1 MKFNFLSKLS
11 GSGSQANEGL
21 QILFKDNRSV
31 KFRKLLIEHTC
42 LCEKKG
48 DETLRGWKHYFNN
61 QYLHRGFAGLPV
73 GKATLSFERDIVL
86 NIHGV
91 LKEDVLPKK
100 GGDIKQHKDIGVS
113 RIRQIAAKPQMNA
126 GQEKI
131 NLVLSITLIIM
142 ALGWMIGYAMA
153 RMP

>member
-1 MKFNFLSKLS
+1 MNLKFWSNLSS
-11 GSGSQANEGL
+11 PANEGL

-31 KFRKLLIEHTC
+31 QFRKLKIEHTC

-48 DETLRGWKHYFNN
+48 DDTIRGWKHYYKN
-61 QYLHRGFAGLPV
+61 QYLHRGFQGLPV
-73 GKATLSFERDIVL
+73 GKATLSYERDIVL

-91 LKEDVLPKK
+91 LKDEELPKK

-113 RIRQIAAKPQMNA
+113 RIRQIAAKPQVNA
-126 GQEKI
+126 TQELI
-131 NLVLSITLIIM
+131 NVVLGIALIIM
-142 ALGWMIGYAMA
+142 VLGWMIGYGLQ